1 MHRAINYQ
9 VQASAAD
16 AQVFD
21 RCVARHI
28 EPRPNLKTRVAYR
41 VRAENGTLVLCEPH
55 LDKLRA
61 REAKVKYTG
70 DTFAANLCDQC
81 HPERT

>member
-1 MHRAINYQ
+1 MNMRIQ
-9 VQASAAD
+9 QAAFEQAK
-16 AQVFD
+16 AQ
-21 RCVARHI
+21 ALAGHHS
-28 EPRPNLKTRVAYR
+28 EPRPNLKTPVAYR
-41 VRAENGTLVLCEPH
+41 VQTKNGTLVLCEPH